1 MPAAANAA
9 APPIRREC
17 DDVLLGSRPIA
28 LARSFR
34 HKLKYL
40 GFNVQFTAGKKKK
53 DLPLAGLDAFAN
65 SHSFVVMQYTWFLS
79 SRSAILKCIR
89 LPLCRFI
96 FGAEN
101 I

>member
-9 APPIRREC
+9 APPIRSEC
-17 DDVLLGSRPIA
+17 DEIRPGSRPIA

-40 GFNVQFTAGKKKK
+40 GFNVQFTAVIKKK

-65 SHSFVVMQYTWFLS
+65 SHSFVVIMPYTWFLS

-89 LPLCRFI
+89 LPCVSYHF
-96 FGAEN
+96 
-101 I
+101 